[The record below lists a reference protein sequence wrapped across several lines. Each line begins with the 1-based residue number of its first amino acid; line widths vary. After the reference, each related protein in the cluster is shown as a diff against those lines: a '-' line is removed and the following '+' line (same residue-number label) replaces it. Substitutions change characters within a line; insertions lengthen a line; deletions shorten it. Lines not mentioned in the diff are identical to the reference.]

1 MKCFKCGAENDNDA
15 LFCSN
20 CGTKLVTGEE
30 VAKAAEEVVEEVKET
45 VSEAAETVKNVSLE
59 LEESIDAH
67 MAKMEAELE
76 EEPDLSAILTQQPG
90 VQTAGNAQAQIS
102 ITPTVNLDMPENHL
116 NEKPEPKLEMRTSK
130 TEELIA
136 LKEKEREERRARVEQ
151 YERERAREQAKKAE
165 QKETVRPAQQK
176 AAQPKAEGSNQKLLA
191 IISYITWIGWA
202 VGFFSTSSERSEY
215 MKTALNRALI
225 LNLLFLLRHLPIVG
239 GAIYWVTGILWIIAV
254 AFTALDK
261 TDKLPVLDDFKVI
274 P

>member
-136 LKEKEREERRARVEQ
+136 LKEKEREERRARV
-151 YERERAREQAKKAE
+151 
-165 QKETVRPAQQK
+165 
-176 AAQPKAEGSNQKLLA
+176 
-191 IISYITWIGWA
+191 
-202 VGFFSTSSERSEY
+202 
-215 MKTALNRALI
+215 
-225 LNLLFLLRHLPIVG
+225 
-239 GAIYWVTGILWIIAV
+239 
-254 AFTALDK
+254 
-261 TDKLPVLDDFKVI
+261 
-274 P
+274 